1 VTELLLRPIAD
12 AFLQVGVPVAL
23 LAAVVAWARVRYGTR
38 ALDVLVRHRRLA
50 PVIGAAL
57 GVLPGCGGAIL
68 VMILHLR
75 GRASFGTAMA
85 TLTATMGDASFV
97 LLAADPVV
105 GLAVHGVLF
114 VTGVVTGYVVDAA
127 GWEPRPRSAQ
137 AQERRLALASAGRAL
152 PTTVGKAD
160 ATTGGGAPATAG
172 ENRPAGVPCK
182 TGRLPRRLGAA
193 PAALWVTAAVGS
205 LVAVPFMFGLLDPL
219 RAPRIAGLDL
229 WLLLGVAG
237 FLACLVLFL
246 RSGCRMSDDTDDVP
260 ADLPSALTH
269 GAVETAFITTWV
281 SAAFVVLAVLQAASP
296 VEASAL
302 QLAGA
307 GAVLIG
313 VVVAIVPGC
322 GTQIAFTGLYVA
334 GALPLPGLLANA
346 VAQDGDAL
354 LPVLAEDRHTAVA
367 LTVLTSIPALLV
379 GGLAL
384 LVL

>member
-1 VTELLLRPIAD
+1 VTELLLRPVAD

-23 LAAVVAWARVRYGTR
+23 LAAVVAWVRVRYGAR

-114 VTGVVTGYVVDAA
+114 VTGVITGYAVDAT
-127 GWEPRPRSAQ
+127 GWEPRPARTVQ
-137 AQERRLALASAGRAL
+137 ARERRLALALSGGPL
-152 PTTVGKAD
+152 PA
-160 ATTGGGAPATAG
+160 AGGAAPAAAG
-172 ENRPAGVPCK
+172 ETPPDCAPRQ

-193 PAALWVTAAVGS
+193 PAALWVTAALGS
-205 LVAVPFMFGLLDPL
+205 LVAVPAMFSLIDPV
-219 RAPRIAGLDL
+219 RGAPVAGVDL
-229 WLLLGVAG
+229 WLVLGVGG

-281 SAAFVVLAVLQAASP
+281 SAAFVALALLQAASP

-307 GAVLIG
+307 AAVLIG

-354 LPVLAEDRHTAVA
+354 LPVLAEDRRTAVA

-384 LVL
+384 LLL

>member
-1 VTELLLRPIAD
+1 
-12 AFLQVGVPVAL
+12 
-23 LAAVVAWARVRYGTR
+23 
-38 ALDVLVRHRRLA
+38 
-50 PVIGAAL
+50 
-57 GVLPGCGGAIL
+57 
-68 VMILHLR
+68 
-75 GRASFGTAMA
+75 
-85 TLTATMGDASFV
+85 MGDASFV

-114 VTGVVTGYVVDAA
+114 VAGVVTGYLVDAT
-127 GWEPRPRSAQ
+127 GWEPRPARTAQ
-137 AQERRLALASAGRAL
+137 AHARRFALAASGGPLPASAGAAPVAAGEDL
-152 PTTVGKAD
+152 PTS
-160 ATTGGGAPATAG
+160 
-172 ENRPAGVPCK
+172 VPCRA
-182 TGRLPRRLGAA
+182 GRLPRRLGAA
-193 PAALWVTAAVGS
+193 PAALWVTAALGS
-205 LVAVPFMFGLLDPL
+205 LVAVPAMFGMLDPL

-229 WLLLGVAG
+229 WLLLGGAG

-260 ADLPSALTH
+260 ADLPSAVTH

-281 SAAFVVLAVLQAASP
+281 SAAFVVLAVLQAASL

-354 LPVLAEDRHTAVA
+354 LPVLAEDRRTAVA

>member
-1 VTELLLRPIAD
+1 MSVTELLLRPVAD

-68 VMILHLR
+68 VMVLHLR

-114 VTGVVTGYVVDAA
+114 VTGVVTGYAVDAT
-127 GWEPRPRSAQ
+127 GWEPRPARTAK
-137 AQERRLALASAGRAL
+137 ARRFALAAPGGPL
-152 PTTVGKAD
+152 PAS
-160 ATTGGGAPATAG
+160 GGAAPATAG
-172 ENRPAGVPCK
+172 ENRPAGASCQ
-182 TGRLPRRLGAA
+182 TGQLPRRLGAA
-193 PAALWVTAAVGS
+193 PAALWVTAALGS
-205 LVAVPFMFGLLDPL
+205 LVAVPFMFGLLDPF

-229 WLLLGVAG
+229 WLVLGVGG

-281 SAAFVVLAVLQAASP
+281 SAAFVVLALLQAASP

-354 LPVLAEDRHTAVA
+354 LPVLAEDRRTAVA